1 MGIFCS
7 KSFVCG
13 VLQEGCRDQQI
24 QLERCGRRV
33 FKPDNP
39 LNTIWVFAAEE
50 FLESGC
56 LLHEHV
62 TEDSKHGWAICYSF
76 AQLVFKAPVD
86 WKVRKLVVGSLHVN
100 NNIAAKADISFKLLQ
115 SCFDAAYK
123 YNVDVIGVDLNK
135 CISPGSQQ
143 LSSYHRA
150 MISLLDKLQYRERIP
165 IELTGTADGDCVGF
179 IMCPCTPL
187 RNVTFRHGTIDF
199 RALDVGIRRFDT
211 DSHYPSFMFFTMTN
225 QRSRKP
231 VLSDAR
237 EARKQRKKQKLE
249 DKKSH
254 AQARGA

>member
-1 MGIFCS
+1 M
-7 KSFVCG
+7 CG
-13 VLQEGCRDQQI
+13 VLQEGCRDQQE
-24 QLERCGRRV
+24 QLERCRRRV

-39 LNTIWVFAAEE
+39 QNTSWVFAAEE
-50 FLESGC
+50 LLESGL

-76 AQLVFKAPVD
+76 AELVFQAPAD

-100 NNIAAKADISFKLLQ
+100 NNIAAKADISLKLLQ

-135 CISPGSQQ
+135 SISPGSQK
-143 LSSYHRA
+143 LSSYHKA
-150 MISLLDKLQYRERIP
+150 MISLLDKLKYRERIP
-165 IELTGTADGDCVGF
+165 IELLGTADGDCVGF
-179 IMCPCTPL
+179 IMCPWTPL

-199 RALDVGIRRFDT
+199 RALDVGIRRFDC
-211 DSHYPSFMFFTMTN
+211 DSHHPSFLFFSMTN
-225 QRSRKP
+225 QRSRNP

-249 DKKSH
+249 DKK
-254 AQARGA
+254 AQKTG